1 MTCLIQPQV
10 AGLLRAMGGVLDA
23 RSALEQMLHV
33 ARRHAKDAKH
43 RTSSFISADMVF
55 WVEPQVAGLLRA
67 MGGVL
72 DARSALEQMLHV
84 AAEGDVSKLRMLVQ
98 SGIPI
103 DKGPHHIRP

>member
-1 MTCLIQPQV
+1 MAFLVQ
-10 AGLLRAMGGVLDA
+10 
-23 RSALEQMLHV
+23 
-33 ARRHAKDAKH
+33 
-43 RTSSFISADMVF
+43 
-55 WVEPQVAGLLRA
+55 PQVAGLLRA

-103 DKGPHHIRP
+103 DKGPHPYKTVTSRYKTVTARF